1 MKKTVLRILT
11 VTAISSLLACGGD
24 NSPFVPTT
32 SVSAT
37 VQSAQQDNPEL
48 ALRILPL
55 DHLDRM
61 DNYQA
66 KAAGLT
72 AKSVALE
79 AAAISGT
86 ATSATVNDLETAY
99 ETMFCQLN
107 AQHQVTMQS
116 PECQANISYTSQQ
129 SGTGFFNLN
138 NKPIL
143 NNPLGVTGILFQPV
157 TYSTQVT
164 LPQGIQ
170 TYQVSGGMIM
180 PQGITGAQIK
190 GVVVYFHATQFNKS
204 VVGSNYTNNGETR
217 LTAQVFASQGYIVI
231 TPDYVGQGIDW
242 QNVHPYVLYPQ
253 VSAKTAVDLLSAVA
267 PLIKAQYN
275 LGDSATLKLFSAGYS
290 EGGAYSIWFTSFLYG
305 NPGML
310 DGLYQLKHSVGM
322 EGAYNTSQV
331 TKGFLFDDVSTA
343 GGNPYNIQTQ
353 VVTNLVKPLLS
364 ADAFLSYATYQ
375 LNGDVA
381 AVFDP
386 KFYNLDC
393 TWPVPQ
399 SLCNVNGQQIAM
411 AAAFAQQAA
420 SPASQVL
427 FSALRKSANGATY
440 PADLVLSSRNSVD
453 SLVSS
458 TFLSDSSQA
467 QLDAALRAADV
478 NLSQV
483 PDNSVSIIS
492 LDKDSVVIPNN
503 YTALLAAYPGKIR
516 FSYLLPENKFQV
528 VSPFS
533 YIIGKKPVYVSVD
546 HMQAPAYE
554 FLYALNIFNQY

>member
-1 MKKTVLRILT
+1 MKRTALRILT

-32 SVSAT
+32 STSAT

-48 ALRILPL
+48 ALRILPI

-66 KAAGLT
+66 GPA
-72 AKSVALE
+72 AKSSALE
-79 AAAISGT
+79 LAVISGT
-86 ATSATVNDLETAY
+86 ALTASVSDLETAY
-99 ETMFCQLN
+99 ETIFCQLST
-107 AQHQVTMQS
+107 QHQVTLQS
-116 PECQANISYTSQQ
+116 PECQANIAYISQQ
-129 SGTGFFNLN
+129 SGAGFFNLN

-164 LPQGIQ
+164 LPQGTQ

-204 VVGSNYTNNGETR
+204 IVGSNYTTNGETR
-217 LTAQVFASQGYIVI
+217 LNAQVFASQGYIVI
-231 TPDYVGQGIDW
+231 IPDYVGQGIDW

-253 VSAKTAVDLLSAVA
+253 VSAKTAVDMLSAVA
-267 PLIKAQYN
+267 PVIKAQYN
-275 LGDSATLKLFSAGYS
+275 LVDNAVLKLFSAGYS
-290 EGGAYSIWFTSFLYG
+290 EGGAYSLWFTAFIYN
-305 NPGML
+305 NPGIL
-310 DGLYQLKHSVGM
+310 NGLYQLKHSVGM

-331 TKGFLFDDVSTA
+331 TKGFLFGDVSTD

-375 LNGDVA
+375 LNGDSA
-381 AVFDP
+381 AVFNP

-399 SLCNVNGQQIAM
+399 SLCNVNGQQITM
-411 AAAFAQQAA
+411 AAAFGQQAA
-420 SPASQVL
+420 SPASQIL
-427 FSALRKSANGATY
+427 FSALRKSANGSTY
-440 PADLVLSSRNSVD
+440 PADLVLSTKNSVN

-492 LDKDSVVIPNN
+492 LGKDSVVIPNN
-503 YTALLAAYPGKIR
+503 YTALLAAYPAKIR

-533 YIIGKKPVYVSVD
+533 YIIGNKPVYVSVD
-546 HMQAPAYE
+546 HMQALTYE
-554 FLYALNIFNQY
+554 FLYALNIFNQF